1 MKEISEIYD
10 QLDDKTQAG
19 LLEALAGKRQG
30 QIIAATIN
38 NFEAAEKAM
47 DDMTNSAGSA
57 EREMAI
63 IMDSVDY
70 KANKLK
76 ETGTG
81 IAQNLFK
88 RDDMKN
94 VIDTLTWFGERLDWI
109 TDKLG
114 LFGTIG
120 LGAGLF
126 AGFKNIG
133 ICV

>member
-1 MKEISEIYD
+1 
-10 QLDDKTQAG
+10 
-19 LLEALAGKRQG
+19 
-30 QIIAATIN
+30 
-38 NFEAAEKAM
+38 M
-47 DDMTNSAGSA
+47 DDMANSAGSA

-126 AGFKNIG
+126 AGIKNFGGHKILEPHKTIVLKLPNIISVLWDTKVFLWSNVKYTG
-133 ICV
+133 

>member
-1 MKEISEIYD
+1 M
-10 QLDDKTQAG
+10 
-19 LLEALAGKRQG
+19 AGKRQG

-47 DDMTNSAGSA
+47 DDMANSAGSA

-88 RDDMKN
+88 REDMKN